1 MYELLAV
8 ALGGALGCCC
18 RYGISRAFAAASV
31 TFPAATLVANVLAGF
46 LIGLFT
52 GLDGARAMDARTKL
66 FLTTGLLGGLS
77 TFSTFS
83 METVR
88 LWQDGSC
95 LTAGL
100 SVALNLGLSFAGVA
114 AGLAVVRLLA
124 PGRSL

>member
-52 GLDGARAMDARTKL
+52 GLDGARAMDAR
-66 FLTTGLLGGLS
+66 
-77 TFSTFS
+77 
-83 METVR
+83 
-88 LWQDGSC
+88 
-95 LTAGL
+95 A
-100 SVALNLGLSFAGVA
+100 FAIGA
-114 AGLAVVRLLA
+114 H
-124 PGRSL
+124 S